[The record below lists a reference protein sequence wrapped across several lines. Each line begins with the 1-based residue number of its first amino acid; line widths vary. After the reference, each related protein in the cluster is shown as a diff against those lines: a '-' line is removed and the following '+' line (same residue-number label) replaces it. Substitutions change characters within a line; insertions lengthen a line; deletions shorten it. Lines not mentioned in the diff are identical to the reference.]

1 MIRALVLGLAALAP
15 QAADLSDEGFRA
27 RVELPGDRVVSGEVF
42 LDDEGRLAMRSR
54 AIEGV
59 ALLDPDAIR
68 VLHRTDAL
76 GRAGPVE
83 LVAGEGDAVLSLL
96 KGETFVGR
104 ARSLGPDGLVFES
117 RGFGEV
123 LAPTDRLG
131 ILARGEAYARARK
144 EIESPSDGDWGA
156 WEFSH
161 EGTGGDARR
170 VLARAGAEAVLRRD
184 LDGTYVAIAVGWADE
199 PSLRVVVGE
208 PADDQLPAGV
218 AFELWDGHPTLLSH
232 AGGELSVAH
241 AEDVRLPGASG
252 GVLYLEVSRES
263 GVRALGFETFGGRWL
278 ELGLSMPLAVA
289 PDVIRVQAP
298 GGQVTLHGGP
308 IVEPVAGPDGRVE
321 VTRVVRGAEVVGL
334 SGGDVDLRHGRASLD
349 EIEAIAFLP
358 PTRRGELSS
367 NDETR
372 RQGWVELVG
381 GESIA
386 ATGIDLEDGRLVVRS
401 PRLAEPARIELA
413 SVHSVLFPTPANG
426 TRPGGFRFHFGP
438 GAGVVA
444 QFGGIERDG
453 EDGPV
458 RVLRSEPGFLGA
470 TATTVDGTFKM
481 TRDGLTEARV
491 PRAEFPTDVVLETGE
506 AFPAAIRAVDD
517 AAVTVATPLR
527 DGEVRIPREHLRA
540 IVFAPRRTNTLLAP
554 LGRTAV
560 RDRRPGARVVIVRGG
575 ERPGSNDPAAITEDE
590 LQRALLVPRA
600 QASDPGTVLLVAKNG
615 DLMRTNLVEFD
626 AKRGVLRVDGA
637 GGGPA
642 EIPVDRLAVVA
653 RIDDGGDGPED
664 DPDATGPALPP
675 ELGGEWT
682 LDAGEL
688 GLLLGEVVRA
698 SRDEVVLDHPVLGE
712 VRVDG
717 RSFDSLSAGTRAAGR
732 YLILRGWRT
741 TPMPE
746 PRFDGR

>member
-1 MIRALVLGLAALAP
+1 MIAAFALGLAALAP
-15 QAADLSDEGFRA
+15 QATDLAAEGFRA

-42 LDDEGRLAMRSR
+42 LDAEGRLAMRSR

-59 ALLDPDAIR
+59 ALLDVEAIR
-68 VLHRTDAL
+68 ALHRTDTL
-76 GRAGPVE
+76 GRAVAAE
-83 LVAGEGDAVLSLL
+83 LDAGAGDDVLSLL
-96 KGETFVGR
+96 KGETLVGR
-104 ARSLGPDGLVFES
+104 ARSLGPDALTFES
-117 RGFGEV
+117 RGFGE
-123 LAPTDRLG
+123 LRIPRDRLG
-131 ILARGEAYARARK
+131 VLARGAEDGRGWSA
-144 EIESPSDGDWGA
+144 IEGATDGSWDG

-161 EGTGGDARR
+161 AGAGAGVSRS
-170 VLARAGAEAVLRRD
+170 LSKAGAEAVLRRD
-184 LDGTYVAIAVGWADE
+184 LGDTHVAIAVAWDE
-199 PSLRVVVGE
+199 APSLRVVVGE
-208 PADDQLPAGV
+208 PADEQLPAGV
-218 AFELWDGHPTLLSH
+218 ALELWDGHPTLLSH

-241 AEDVRLPGASG
+241 AEDVHLPHGSG
-252 GVLYLEVSRES
+252 GVLYLEISRED
-263 GVRALGFETFGGRWL
+263 GVRALGLEGYDGQWFEF
-278 ELGLSMPLAVA
+278 GLSMPLAVA
-289 PDVIRVQAP
+289 PDVLRVQAP
-298 GGQVTLHGGP
+298 GGPLEFFGGP
-308 IVEPVAGPDGRVE
+308 VVEPLAGPGGRLE

-334 SGGDVDLRHGRASLD
+334 TGGEVELRHGRASLD
-349 EIEAIAFLP
+349 DIACIAFVP
-358 PTRRGELSS
+358 PAQRGALAS

-381 GESIA
+381 GECIA
-386 ATGIDLEDGRLVVRS
+386 ATGVDLEGGRLVVRS
-401 PRLAEPARIELA
+401 PRLARPARVDLA
-413 SVHSVLFPTPANG
+413 SVHSIMFPTPANG

-444 QFGGIERDG
+444 QFGGIEREG

-491 PRAEFPTDVVLETGE
+491 PRATFPTDVVLESGE
-506 AFPAAIRAVDD
+506 AFPAAIRSVDD
-517 AAVTVATPLR
+517 AALTVTTPLR
-527 DGEVRIPREHLRA
+527 GGEVRIPRAHVRA

-554 LGRTAV
+554 LGRTAG
-560 RDRRPGARVVIVRGG
+560 RDRRPGARIVIVRGG
-575 ERPGSNDPAAITEDE
+575 ERPGSNDPAAVTEDE
-590 LQRALLVPRA
+590 LERALLVPRA
-600 QASDPGTVLLVAKNG
+600 QAADPGTVLLVAKNG
-615 DLMRTNLVEFD
+615 DLMRTNVVAFD
-626 AKRGVLRVDGA
+626 AERGVLRVDGA

-642 EIPVDRLAVVA
+642 EIPVDRLAVLA
-653 RIDDGGDGPED
+653 RIEGEPDAPEDGPPGTE
-664 DPDATGPALPP
+664 PEPIP

-717 RSFDSLSAGTRAAGR
+717 RSFDSLAAGTRAAGR